1 MGLMTLK
8 GAIRELEPRLS
19 DNAVFTV
26 SLEVRKRVI
35 CGQME

>member
-1 MGLMTLK
+1 MTLK

-19 DNAVFTV
+19 DNAVSIV
-26 SLEVRKRVI
+26 SLEVRKRVM